1 MNTIPSTDLPDSAF
15 AVTQQVNETLR
26 TASINWLPII
36 SEVAA
41 TDAFAKDSVAFAE
54 TAARF
59 YSDLAANIR
68 RRTVSAKAMDIAG
81 MVQMSDHYQ
90 ARAHALAAFAHAVRC
105 YPTLAMLARTHK
117 VTL

>member
-1 MNTIPSTDLPDSAF
+1 MNTIPSADLPESAF
-15 AVTQQVNETLR
+15 KAPFSEHT
-26 TASINWLPII
+26 I

-41 TDAFAKDSVAFAE
+41 TDAFAKDSVVFAE

-68 RRTVSAKAMDIAG
+68 RKTVTAKGMDIAG
-81 MVQMSDHYQ
+81 LVQMSDHYQ
-90 ARAHALAAFAHAVRC
+90 ARAHALASFAHAVRC

-117 VTL
+117 VML